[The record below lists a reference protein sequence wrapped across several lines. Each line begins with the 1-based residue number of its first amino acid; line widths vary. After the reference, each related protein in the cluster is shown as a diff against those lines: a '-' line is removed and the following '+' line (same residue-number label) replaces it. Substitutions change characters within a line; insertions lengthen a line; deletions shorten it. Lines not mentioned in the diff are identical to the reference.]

1 MVKGPEGSVEVT
13 IDGSHPEQFVV
24 TQTGS
29 SVVVR
34 QEPRIVADDR
44 SRRSPV
50 VDRAP
55 EGSGLEALLASADLV
70 VELPPKSLQ
79 AETASGDVRLGVISG
94 DGDVK
99 TASGDARL
107 EAIGGEL
114 RFSSASG
121 ELRVGRLRS
130 GWLRT
135 ASGDV
140 VVDQAEGTTEIKTAS
155 GNVRVSRFTGAG
167 LSVKTVSGDFTV
179 GIPSGTELA
188 FEANT
193 MSGRVVL
200 PDPAPAEQP
209 VERSARLNFKSVSGD
224 LGAPRLSL
232 PPAERALPSLRWIP
246 GTPTM
251 RPHSAPRRAAGSRIT
266 PRRGPDQR

>member
-1 MVKGPEGSVEVT
+1 MRREQFMVDTPPLIEVSLRSGEVKVVKGPEGSVEVT

-34 QEPRIVADDR
+34 QEPGSWQTTGRGAHRLSIVT
-44 SRRSPV
+44 
-50 VDRAP
+50 P
-55 EGSGLEALLASADLV
+55 EGSGLEAWLASADLV
-70 VELPPKSLQ
+70 VELPLKSLQ

-107 EAIGGEL
+107 EAVGGEL

-155 GNVRVSRFTGAG
+155 GNVRVLRFTGAG

-224 LGAPRLSL
+224 LRV
-232 PPAERALPSLRWIP
+232 
-246 GTPTM
+246 
-251 RPHSAPRRAAGSRIT
+251 RRV
-266 PRRGPDQR
+266 

>member
-1 MVKGPEGSVEVT
+1 MRREQFMVDTPPLIEVSLRSGEVKVVKGPEGSVEVT

-24 TQTGS
+24 THTGS

-34 QEPRIVADDR
+34 QEPGSWQTIGRGAHRLSIVT
-44 SRRSPV
+44 
-50 VDRAP
+50 P
-55 EGSGLEALLASADLV
+55 EGSGLEAWLASADLV
-70 VELPPKSLQ
+70 VELPLKSLQ

-99 TASGDARL
+99 TASGDARV
-107 EAIGGEL
+107 EAVGGEL

-121 ELRVGRLRS
+121 ELRVGSLRS

-224 LGAPRLSL
+224 LRV
-232 PPAERALPSLRWIP
+232 
-246 GTPTM
+246 
-251 RPHSAPRRAAGSRIT
+251 RRV
-266 PRRGPDQR
+266 